1 MEDLKFEVETVE
13 DIPRVAKLFL
23 DEVGHRK
30 IFAFQGEMG
39 VGKTSFIIQ
48 LLKCMGIEHP
58 EGSPTYSL
66 VNTYESPM
74 FGEVLHFDLYRLND
88 EYEAIEAG
96 VEELFYSNSVCFI
109 EWPEKAK
116 GILPIQTV
124 WVNLKRLESNCREIT
139 IKL

>member
-1 MEDLKFEVETVE
+1 MREIRFIIDGVE
-13 DIPRVAKLFL
+13 DIPRVAKEFL
-23 DEVGHRK
+23 DELGHHK
-30 IFAFQGEMG
+30 VFAFQGEMG

-48 LLKCMGIEHP
+48 LLKAMGIEHP

-74 FGEVLHFDLYRLND
+74 FGEVLHFDLYRLKD
-88 EYEAIEAG
+88 EEEAIDAG
-96 VEELFYSNSVCFI
+96 IEEMFYSNNICLI
-109 EWPEKAK
+109 EWPEQAE

-124 WVNLKRLESNCREIT
+124 WVKLQRLEDNTREIY